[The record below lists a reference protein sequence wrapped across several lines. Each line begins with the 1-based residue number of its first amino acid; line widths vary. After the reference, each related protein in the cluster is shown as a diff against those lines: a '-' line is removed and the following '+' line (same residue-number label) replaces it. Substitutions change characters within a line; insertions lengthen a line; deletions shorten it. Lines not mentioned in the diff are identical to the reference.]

1 MAQKIKENHLGMQM
15 DVPPEHQQ
23 HPPEDK
29 WKTTQTGATFA
40 FFSLLLSIVKSPT
53 LINSKCRYEMASKI
67 LKRYSFLVMHCPPE
81 IFKM

>member
-29 WKTTQTGATFA
+29 WKTAQTGATFA
-40 FFSLLLSIVKSPT
+40 FFPSP
-53 LINSKCRYEMASKI
+53 
-67 LKRYSFLVMHCPPE
+67 PPA
-81 IFKM
+81 FGS